1 MTRKETEDVLWVLSK
16 INNPDA
22 RVAKA
27 KAICEKQLA
36 HFDAMRGQLKDE
48 VDDDYFLWGGR

>member
-16 INNPDA
+16 IDNPDA
-22 RVAKA
+22 RVTLA

-36 HFDAMRGQLKDE
+36 QFDAMRGQLRDQ
-48 VDDDYFLWGGR
+48 VDDDYYRWGGR